1 MRQRGAEIGRR
12 VKRAED
18 VDRADGRECQFR
30 RDVGGQSCKSHDPGM
45 QHLARVER
53 GFEVA
58 AEDIAQ
64 AQVERAPF
72 DEPSDLVRV
81 DAELRPDRRPD
92 EVGPAGVEPFLDQK
106 VDTSEVDIAEVDR
119 DLLGV
124 GLLDLS
130 RHERFPS
137 TWMVSKVSV
146 RVTQA

>member
-1 MRQRGAEIGRR
+1 
-12 VKRAED
+12 
-18 VDRADGRECQFR
+18 
-30 RDVGGQSCKSHDPGM
+30 M